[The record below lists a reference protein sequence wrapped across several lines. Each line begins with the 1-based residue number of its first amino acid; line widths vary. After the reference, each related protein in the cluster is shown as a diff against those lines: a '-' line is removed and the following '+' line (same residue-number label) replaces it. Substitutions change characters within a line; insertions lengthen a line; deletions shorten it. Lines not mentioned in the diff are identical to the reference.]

1 MIAIKDMDMP
11 IYCFLCPM
19 CNANNPNR
27 DSVRLNTPFT
37 CDITENALLDVHNIR
52 DKDCPLLDIE
62 PTWEEGSGEE

>member
-11 IYCFLCPM
+11 INCFLCPM

-52 DKDCPLLDIE
+52 DKDCPLLDVE
-62 PTWEEGSGEE
+62 QTGEEGSDKE

>member
-11 IYCFLCPM
+11 THCFLCPM

-52 DKDCPLLDIE
+52 DKDCPLLDV
-62 PTWEEGSGEE
+62 EGSDKE